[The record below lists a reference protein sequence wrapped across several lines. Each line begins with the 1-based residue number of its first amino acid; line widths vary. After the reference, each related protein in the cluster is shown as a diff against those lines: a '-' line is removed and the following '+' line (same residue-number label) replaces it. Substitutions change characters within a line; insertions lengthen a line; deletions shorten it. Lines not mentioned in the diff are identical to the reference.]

1 MKKSLLLVLAVLP
14 LVAQAQVYRW
24 VDDKGKV
31 HYGDRPLGAENS
43 RVRGLIDPTAA
54 AEKLPQPGMKAD
66 EVRAAYGEPERIRT
80 ISTKSGETEVWA
92 YTKGKRT
99 KRDFVVKIEGGEVI
113 EVATDTAS
121 DAVRPMAVSNSQEA
135 ARATAVADYH
145 QQQAAAQR
153 EAEYKE
159 QRCTS
164 LRESYQRIENQERR
178 GGSGA
183 TMDSLREQKRQYSE
197 KLSAQ
202 GC

>member
-1 MKKSLLLVLAVLP
+1 LLLVLAILP

-24 VDDKGKV
+24 VDEKGKV
-31 HYGDRPLGAENS
+31 HYGDRPLGTENS

-54 AEKLPQPGMKAD
+54 GEKLPQPGMKAD
-66 EVRAAYGEPERIRT
+66 EVRAAFGEPERIRKV
-80 ISTKSGETEVWA
+80 STKAGETEVWA
-92 YTKGKRT
+92 YSRGKRT
-99 KRDFVVKIEGGEVI
+99 KRDFVVRIEGGEVV

-121 DAVRPMAVSNSQEA
+121 DAVRPAAVSNSQDA
-135 ARATAVADYH
+135 AKATAAADYQ

-153 EAEYKE
+153 EAEYKD
-159 QRCTS
+159 RHCTS

-178 GGSGA
+178 GGSGSM
-183 TMDSLREQKRQYSE
+183 MDSLREQKRQYSE